1 MQTQVLRVSR
11 KDTHISI
18 DQMLNKR
25 KIRQVFVIIIKY
37 SLEYFANFAK

>member
-25 KIRQVFVIIIKY
+25 KIRWVFDYYKV
-37 SLEYFANFAK
+37 

>member
-1 MQTQVLRVSR
+1 MQTQVLRVSQ
-11 KDTHISI
+11 KDTHILI

-25 KIRQVFVIIIKY
+25 KIRGVLMIIIRY